1 MEMTSTAIPDYRL
14 EPGEPVELG
23 FSPDRLMDMRTNLSR
38 FVSDRKQAGIVNL
51 VARRGRIA
59 DLNCF
64 GSRSLDPAQPMTRDT
79 IFRIFSLSKMITS
92 VAALTLL
99 EEGRF
104 SLLTPICE
112 FLPKFRYLNVMM
124 SGRADDPELVP
135 AKRLITIQHLFT
147 HTSGLA
153 YEFQGDGGVYELY
166 RRANLWQISTLAEWA
181 DKVSELPLRNHPGE
195 GYEYS
200 VSIDLLGSI
209 IQLITGK
216 PLGDVFRE
224 RILAPLGM
232 KDTGFQLTPE
242 QSARLAQIYRRNEK
256 GGLVPAESVLG
267 QDAFPAHQLPSGGA
281 GLFSTIDDYAQFAQM
296 LCQGGTYRGAQ
307 VLGRK
312 TVELMMMNHL
322 PAFGI
327 QHHPDKPAYGF
338 GLGGEVRTD
347 PTRSDRLGSLGEFGW
362 YGAATTC
369 CKIDR
374 AEELI
379 FLCFSQHFPFDE
391 HELFYRFANWVY
403 RALK

>member
-1 MEMTSTAIPDYRL
+1 METTSTVTPDYRL
-14 EPGEPVELG
+14 ESGDPVELG
-23 FSPDRLMDMRTNLSR
+23 FSPDRLTSMQKYLNQ
-38 FVSDRKQAGIVNL
+38 FVSERKQAGVVNL

-64 GSRSLDPAQPMTRDT
+64 GFRSLDPAQPMTRDT

-99 EEGRF
+99 EEGHF

-112 FLPKFRYLNVMM
+112 FLPKFRYLNVWV

-153 YEFQGDGGVYELY
+153 YESQGEGGVYELY
-166 RRANLWQISTLAEWA
+166 LRANPWQASTLTEWA
-181 DKVSELPLRNHPGE
+181 DKVSELPLRYHPGE
-195 GYEYS
+195 GYQYS
-200 VSIDLLGSI
+200 VSIDLLGLI
-209 IQLITGK
+209 IQIVTGK
-216 PLGDVFRE
+216 PLEDVFRE
-224 RILAPLGM
+224 RILGPLGM
-232 KDTGFQLTPE
+232 NDTVFQLSPE
-242 QSARLAQIYRRNEK
+242 QSARLAQIYRHNKK
-256 GGLVPAESVLG
+256 GDLVAAEPILG
-267 QDAFPAHQLPSGGA
+267 QDAVPAHHLPSGGA

-296 LCQGGTYRGAQ
+296 LCQAGAYRGAKI
-307 VLGRK
+307 LGRK

-338 GLGGEVRTD
+338 GLGGEVRID

-391 HELFYRFANWVY
+391 HELFYRYANWVY
-403 RALK
+403 RAMK

>member
-1 MEMTSTAIPDYRL
+1 MEISSTATPDCRL
-14 EPGEPVELG
+14 ESGDPVELG
-23 FSPDRLMDMRTNLSR
+23 FSPDRLTSLRTNLDR
-38 FVSDRKQAGIVNL
+38 FVSDGKQAGIVNL

-64 GSRSLDPAQPMTRDT
+64 GFRSLDPAQAMTRDT
-79 IFRIFSLSKMITS
+79 IFRIFSLSKMITT

-112 FLPKFRYLNVMM
+112 FLPKFRYLNVMV

-153 YEFQGDGGVYELY
+153 YEFEGDGGVYELY
-166 RRANLWQISTLAEWA
+166 RRADPWQTSTLAEWA

-195 GYEYS
+195 GYQYS
-200 VSIDLLGSI
+200 VSIDVLGLI
-209 IQLITGK
+209 IQTVSGK
-216 PLGDVFRE
+216 PLGDFFRE
-224 RILAPLGM
+224 RILGPLGM

-242 QSARLAQIYRRNEK
+242 QTTRLAQIYRHNEK
-256 GGLVPAESVLG
+256 GDLVPADSILG
-267 QDAFPAHQLPSGGA
+267 RDAAPAHHLPSGGA
-281 GLFSTIDDYAQFAQM
+281 GLFSTIDDYVQFAQM
-296 LCQGGTYRGAQ
+296 LCQNGTYGGAQ
-307 VLGRK
+307 ILGRK

-327 QHHPDKPAYGF
+327 QHQPDKPAYGF
-338 GLGGEVRTD
+338 GLGGEVRID
-347 PTRSDRLGSLGEFGW
+347 PTRSDRLGSVGEFGW

-374 AEELI
+374 TEELI